1 MLKLENI
8 SKSFNKGTPDE
19 ISALNP
25 LTLEFEKNTF
35 SILIGANGSGKS
47 TLLNL
52 IAGNIFPDQGQIIL
66 GKENITEWKPFKR
79 SKYIARVFQ
88 NPSQGTAPGLTV
100 LENFRLAS
108 LRSRSKGL
116 GIGLGNKFKREIQ
129 EVIESA
135 KPELMDKINQPMG
148 SLSGGQRQTI
158 SILMSTI
165 DNPQLLLLD
174 EPTAA
179 LDPKSSEIVI
189 DVAEKIIQ
197 ERGITAIWVTHDLSL
212 ALKKGNRLIHLKN
225 GSINKD
231 IKDKTNLSMAEIQS
245 WF

>member
-1 MLKLENI
+1 MLKLENV
-8 SKSFNKGTPDE
+8 SKSFNKGTLDE
-19 ISALNP
+19 ISALKSLN
-25 LTLEFEKNTF
+25 LDFEKKSF
-35 SILIGANGSGKS
+35 SIIIGANGSGKS

-52 IAGNIFPDQGQIIL
+52 IAGTILPDQGQIIL
-66 GKENITEWKPFKR
+66 DKNDITSWKAFER
-79 SKYIARVFQ
+79 SKYISRVFQ
-88 NPSQGTAPGLTV
+88 NPSHGTAPGLTV

-108 LRSRSKGL
+108 LRSQSKGL

-135 KPELMDKINQPMG
+135 KPELAEKINQPMG
-148 SLSGGQRQTI
+148 SLSGGQRQTL
-158 SILMSTI
+158 SILMSTM

-179 LDPKSSEIVI
+179 LDPKSTEIVI
-189 DVAEKIIQ
+189 EVAEKIIQ

-212 ALKKGNRLIHLKN
+212 ASKKGNRLIHLKN

-231 IKDKTNLSMAEIQS
+231 IKDKTNLSLSDIQQ

>member
-1 MLKLENI
+1 MLELENI

-19 ISALNP
+19 ITALKP
-25 LTLEFEKNTF
+25 LNLQFEKNTF

-52 IAGNIFPDQGQIIL
+52 IAGNILPDQGQIIL

-88 NPSQGTAPGLTV
+88 NPSLGTAPGLTI

-116 GIGLGNKFKREIQ
+116 GIGLGSKFKKEIQ
-129 EVIESA
+129 ELIVSA
-135 KPELMDKINQPMG
+135 KPELVDKMNQLMG
-148 SLSGGQRQTI
+148 SLSGGQRQTL
-158 SILMSTI
+158 SILMSTM
-165 DNPQLLLLD
+165 DNPELLLLD

-189 DVAEKIIQ
+189 EVAEKIIQ

-231 IKDKTNLSMAEIQS
+231 IKDKFNLSLSDIQQ

>member
-19 ISALNP
+19 ILALKP
-25 LTLEFEKNTF
+25 LSLEFEKKSF
-35 SILIGANGSGKS
+35 SIIIGANGSGKS

-52 IAGNIFPDQGQIIL
+52 IAGTILPDQGQIIL
-66 GKENITEWKPFKR
+66 GKEDITAWKPFER
-79 SKYIARVFQ
+79 SKHIARVFQ
-88 NPSQGTAPGLTV
+88 NPSLGTAPGLTV

-116 GIGLGNKFKREIQ
+116 GIGLGGKFKREIQ
-129 EVIESA
+129 ELIASA
-135 KPELMDKINQPMG
+135 KPELVEKINQPMG
-148 SLSGGQRQTI
+148 SLSGGQRQTL
-158 SILMSTI
+158 SILMSTM
-165 DNPQLLLLD
+165 DHPQLLLLD

-189 DVAEKIIQ
+189 EVAEKIIQ

-212 ALKKGNRLIHLKN
+212 ALKKGNLLIHLKN

-231 IKDKTNLSMAEIQS
+231 IKDKTNLSMSEIQS

>member
-1 MLKLENI
+1 MLKLENV
-8 SKSFNKGTPDE
+8 SKSFNKGTLDE
-19 ISALNP
+19 ISALKP
-25 LTLEFEKNTF
+25 LNLDFEKKSF
-35 SILIGANGSGKS
+35 SIIIGANGSGKS

-52 IAGNIFPDQGQIIL
+52 IAGTILPDQGQIIL
-66 GKENITEWKPFKR
+66 DMNDITSWKAFER
-79 SKYIARVFQ
+79 SKYISRVFQ

-108 LRSRSKGL
+108 LRSQSKGL

-135 KPELMDKINQPMG
+135 KPDLVDKMNQMMS
-148 SLSGGQRQTI
+148 SLSGGQRQI
-158 SILMSTI
+158 LSILMSTM
-165 DNPQLLLLD
+165 DNPQLVLLD

-179 LDPKSSEIVI
+179 LDPKSTEIVI
-189 DVAEKIIQ
+189 EVAEKIIL

-212 ALKKGNRLIHLKN
+212 ALKKGNRIIQLKN
-225 GSINKD
+225 GLINKD
-231 IKDKTNLSMAEIQS
+231 IRDKTNLSLQEIQS